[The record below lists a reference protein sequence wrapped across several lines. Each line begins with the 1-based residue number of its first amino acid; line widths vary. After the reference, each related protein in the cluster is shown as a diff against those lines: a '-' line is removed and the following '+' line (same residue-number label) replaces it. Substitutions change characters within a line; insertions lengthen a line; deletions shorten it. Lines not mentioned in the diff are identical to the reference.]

1 MRVIAGK
8 RGHLNLLA
16 PEGMETRPTTDRIKE
31 TLFNILQFDVVEA
44 EFLDL
49 FSGSGQ
55 MGIEAL
61 SRGASH
67 CTFVEKDRKACEIIN
82 KNLTSTD
89 LLSDSTLL
97 RENVFDALRGF
108 SRDKKFDIIFMD
120 PPYAMHE
127 ESEILKLIKEF
138 NICDENSIII
148 IEADKKR
155 TLDFIDIN
163 VFSLEKQKIYK
174 TNQHIFLKL
183 KKEK

>member
-1 MRVIAGK
+1 
-8 RGHLNLLA
+8 
-16 PEGMETRPTTDRIKE
+16 
-31 TLFNILQFDVVEA
+31 
-44 EFLDL
+44 
-49 FSGSGQ
+49 
-55 MGIEAL
+55 
-61 SRGASH
+61 
-67 CTFVEKDRKACEIIN
+67 
-82 KNLTSTD
+82 
-89 LLSDSTLL
+89 
-97 RENVFDALRGF
+97 
-108 SRDKKFDIIFMD
+108 MD